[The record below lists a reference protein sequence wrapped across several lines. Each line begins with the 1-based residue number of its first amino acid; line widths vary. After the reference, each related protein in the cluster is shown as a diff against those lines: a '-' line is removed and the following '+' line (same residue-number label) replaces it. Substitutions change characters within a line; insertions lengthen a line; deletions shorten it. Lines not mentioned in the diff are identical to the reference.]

1 MSPRHRNFTSS
12 WESGGEG
19 REQPQKCS
27 VSGKRMYAT
36 EGEANA
42 TAAHR
47 MSDKRGMPNKPG
59 VSDREERPGQLRSYL
74 CIYCMAWHLTS
85 GPASGKRK
93 R

>member
-12 WESGGEG
+12 WESDGGG

-47 MSDKRGMPNKPG
+47 MSDKHGM
-59 VSDREERPGQLRSYL
+59 SDKEGPPGQLRSYL

-85 GPASGKRK
+85 SPGSGKRK
-93 R
+93 K

>member
-1 MSPRHRNFTSS
+1 MSPRHRNFTSR
-12 WESGGEG
+12 WEPDGEG

-47 MSDKRGMPNKPG
+47 MSDKQGPT
-59 VSDREERPGQLRSYL
+59 GQLRSYL
-74 CIYCMAWHLTS
+74 FIYCMAWHLTS
-85 GPASGKRK
+85 SPASAKPK
-93 R
+93 K

>member
-1 MSPRHRNFTSS
+1 MSARYRNFKSS
-12 WESGGEG
+12 WESDDGE
-19 REQPQKCS
+19 REQPHKCS

-47 MSDKRGMPNKPG
+47 MSDKQ
-59 VSDREERPGQLRSYL
+59 EQTGQLRSYL

-85 GPASGKRK
+85 SPAAAKRK
-93 R
+93 K

>member
-1 MSPRHRNFTSS
+1 MTARHRNFKTS
-12 WESGGEG
+12 WESDSGEH
-19 REQPQKCS
+19 EKPQKCS

-47 MSDKRGMPNKPG
+47 MSDKQEK
-59 VSDREERPGQLRSYL
+59 PGQLRSYL

-85 GPASGKRK
+85 APVSTKRK
-93 R
+93 K